1 MLLSSAAALV
11 SYSVRLVSYSLY
23 LWSTLHHALNG
34 ELRVLSQFGGLKI
47 HVPYLTILAVIL
59 GFVLLYRDQY
69 KTEYEAKLR
78 EEMELIRT
86 RTNSEIDRLKSS
98 TKEMYERE
106 NRSLREARDMSMSER
121 DRALASEKEAIS
133 KYENLMQ
140 E

>member
-1 MLLSSAAALV
+1 
-11 SYSVRLVSYSLY
+11 
-23 LWSTLHHALNG
+23 
-34 ELRVLSQFGGLKI
+34 
-47 HVPYLTILAVIL
+47 
-59 GFVLLYRDQY
+59 
-69 KTEYEAKLR
+69 
-78 EEMELIRT
+78 MELIRT

-121 DRALASEKEAIS
+121 DRAFASEKEAIS

>member
-1 MLLSSAAALV
+1 
-11 SYSVRLVSYSLY
+11 
-23 LWSTLHHALNG
+23 
-34 ELRVLSQFGGLKI
+34 
-47 HVPYLTILAVIL
+47 
-59 GFVLLYRDQY
+59 
-69 KTEYEAKLR
+69 
-78 EEMELIRT
+78 MELIRT